1 MASAFM
7 TVRLPFCRGVKVEVL
22 SVMYT
27 GPLGDMTSTL
37 YSLPSSL
44 SSTIVSGGKRLDEVT
59 STVGNRGA

>member
-1 MASAFM
+1 
-7 TVRLPFCRGVKVEVL
+7 
-22 SVMYT
+22 VMYT